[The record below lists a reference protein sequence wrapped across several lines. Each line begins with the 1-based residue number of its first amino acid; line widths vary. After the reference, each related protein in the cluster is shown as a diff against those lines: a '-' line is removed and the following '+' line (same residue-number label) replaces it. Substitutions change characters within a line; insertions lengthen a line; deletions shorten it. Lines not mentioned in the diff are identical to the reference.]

1 MAPGNAV
8 SQSLVPAEMRAFTA
22 AVFVLVVSLV
32 GAGLGPTSVGMLSD
46 LLIHRFGLDQASL
59 RFALPTVMIPALAA
73 AILFHRSSVH
83 LPAELEPL
91 HAPAPED
98 EVRLADAA
106 VG

>member
-32 GAGLGPTSVGMLSD
+32 GAGLGPTSVGVFSD
-46 LLIHRFGLDQASL
+46 LLIHRLGLGETSL
-59 RFALPTVMIPALAA
+59 RFALPTVMVPALAA

-83 LPAELEPL
+83 LPAELVPL
-91 HAPAPED
+91 HGVVED
-98 EVRLADAA
+98 EIRLAEA